1 MRRPVNS
8 LDLLIIV
15 VVLALAAIGY
25 AQGFVVGAASLFG
38 LAIGGIVGT
47 RVTNAVIERAASD
60 QAAAAYAPVI
70 GLVVGLLI
78 TLIGAMAMQDL
89 GAQLRGR
96 VRTAEMTNVDHL
108 FGALLMA
115 VVGLLLA
122 WVAAAAAIG
131 VPQLRPMRTQIFS
144 SRIVTQLNSVM
155 PDAKPVLGA
164 ISSYDPFPEFNGGR
178 IDIAAPDVRLPR
190 DPEVRNA
197 SRSVVR
203 VIGSAC
209 GYQVTGSGW
218 VADTGYVITNAHVV
232 GGEQD
237 TGVQLAGQGDPI
249 DADVVFFDRVN
260 DLAVLRVGGLEL
272 TPLRTREDVP
282 EGEAAVVLGYP
293 ENRGF
298 TATAARFSDERTVK
312 GQDIYG
318 AGQYERRV
326 TSFRGLVRHGNSG
339 GPVVDGDGVVLSTV
353 FASTVGESAAGGY
366 GVPNDLALDA
376 LRQAKQVPSNK
387 VVRTGPCVS

>member
-1 MRRPVNS
+1 VNS

-15 VVLALAAIGY
+15 IVLALAAIGY

-47 RVTNAVIERAASD
+47 RVTNAVIERASTD
-60 QAAAAYAPVI
+60 AAAAQYAPVI
-70 GLVVGLLI
+70 GLVVGLII
-78 TLIGAMAMQDL
+78 TMIGAMAMQDL
-89 GAQLRGR
+89 GAQLRGQ
-96 VRTAEMTNVDHL
+96 VRRAEMTNVDHL

-115 VVGLLLA
+115 LVGLLLA

-131 VPQLRPMRTQIFS
+131 VPQLRSMRPQIFES
-144 SRIVTQLNSVM
+144 KIVSQLNTVL

-164 ISSYDPFPEFNGGR
+164 LSSYDPFPAFDGGK
-178 IDIAAPDVRLPR
+178 IDIAPPDVRLPR

-203 VIGSAC
+203 VVGTAC

-218 VADTGYVITNAHVV
+218 VAEPGYVLTNAHVV
-232 GGEQD
+232 GGERD
-237 TGVQLAGQGDPI
+237 TAVQIAGRGDPV

-260 DLAVLRVGGLEL
+260 DIAVLRVDGLDL
-272 TPLRTREDVP
+272 TPLRTHDDAP

-293 ENRGF
+293 ENHGF
-298 TATAARFSDERTVK
+298 TATAARFSDERTVQ
-312 GQDIYG
+312 GEDIYG
-318 AGQYERRV
+318 NGQFKRRV

-339 GPVVDGDGVVLSTV
+339 GPVVDGDGRVLTTV
-353 FASTVGESAAGGY
+353 FASTVGERTAGGY
-366 GVPNDLALDA
+366 GVPNDLTLDA
-376 LRQAKQVPSNK
+376 LRQAHQVPSDK
-387 VVRTGPCVS
+387 VVRTGTCVS